1 MQDIPFLFA
10 SLTFFVFM
18 SSFYYSST
26 LVNPMLSTY
35 YEITTEKSLLIFST
49 AAIGF
54 LIGSLTIMYLMKHD
68 VVRRRFA
75 LIFGLCVIGLGMI
88 VRTGN
93 LAGGH
98 QIYIVIMGQILN
110 GFGMAFVMDT
120 NLPELMD
127 CVERR
132 PDFHQY
138 NKNTIDIKIP
148 SFTLILQS
156 IGQAIGAFSAS
167 FTADSKSYNFT
178 FVVGGVSLFVFASLY
193 ATLCGFGE
201 TESVKHA

>member
-1 MQDIPFLFA
+1 
-10 SLTFFVFM
+10 
-18 SSFYYSST
+18 
-26 LVNPMLSTY
+26 
-35 YEITTEKSLLIFST
+35 
-49 AAIGF
+49 
-54 LIGSLTIMYLMKHD
+54 MYLMKNN
-68 VVRRRFA
+68 VIRRRFA
-75 LIFGLCVIGLGMI
+75 LILGLCIIGLGMI

-120 NLPELMD
+120 NLSELMD

-132 PDFHQY
+132 PDFQQY
-138 NKNTIDIKIP
+138 DKNTIDIRIP

-193 ATLCGFGE
+193 AILCGFGE
-201 TESVKHA
+201 TEPVKHVENY